1 MNIESRRIVKSRDV
15 IFMEHEDGSPPLYGS
30 PPQSWDITH
39 MNIESRKHDSG
50 DGKQNNDEDSPP
62 ELESFPEH
70 CGDIHTGTECPLTGN
85 FEPLRTDQKST
96 ENTESDILTSERE
109 QETED
114 KIVGEQKFRR
124 RKLWGRR
131 DVKM

>member
-39 MNIESRKHDSG
+39 MNAAIESRKHDSG

-62 ELESFPEH
+62 ELESFP
-70 CGDIHTGTECPLTGN
+70 
-85 FEPLRTDQKST
+85 
-96 ENTESDILTSERE
+96 
-109 QETED
+109 
-114 KIVGEQKFRR
+114 
-124 RKLWGRR
+124 
-131 DVKM
+131 